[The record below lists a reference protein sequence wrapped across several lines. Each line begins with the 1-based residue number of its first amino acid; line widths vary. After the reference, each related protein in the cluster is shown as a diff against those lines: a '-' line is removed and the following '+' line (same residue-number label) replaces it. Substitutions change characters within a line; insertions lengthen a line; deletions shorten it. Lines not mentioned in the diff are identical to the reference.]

1 MSESDEQID
10 KKIVWQSHIHNAK
23 EQLIELEKARIKFN
37 EGQNKSREK
46 IIKELALALED
57 NGMPTGLISEEII
70 RALADEG
77 YGVTKQYINKC
88 LDKKYKTKLQDNKL
102 EESETGFQN
111 DGKNV
116 PEQRAMAV
124 DASTGQEEEEEEA
137 PFEDIKRSD
146 VIQEPERVKELEK
159 RIDELEIENEV
170 VKRENKILKEKTL
183 SCLLTIVVV
192 SHSSLNLVSLCFFF
206 QQSMHIILPFTIV
219 NLRFLRSCE

>member
-10 KKIVWQSHIHNAK
+10 KKIVWQSHILNAK

-46 IIKELALALED
+46 IIKKLALALED

-102 EESETGFQN
+102 EESETSFQN

-124 DASTGQEEEEEEA
+124 DASTGQEEEEEA

-170 VKRENKILKEKTL
+170 VKQDSKA
-183 SCLLTIVVV
+183 
-192 SHSSLNLVSLCFFF
+192 
-206 QQSMHIILPFTIV
+206 M
-219 NLRFLRSCE
+219 

>member
-1 MSESDEQID
+1 
-10 KKIVWQSHIHNAK
+10 
-23 EQLIELEKARIKFN
+23 
-37 EGQNKSREK
+37 
-46 IIKELALALED
+46 
-57 NGMPTGLISEEII
+57 MPTGLISEEII

-88 LDKKYKTKLQDNKL
+88 LDKKTKQNYRTINWKNRKL
-102 EESETGFQN
+102 VSRTMVRMFQN

-124 DASTGQEEEEEEA
+124 DASTGQEEEEEEEA

>member
-1 MSESDEQID
+1 MKDMG
-10 KKIVWQSHIHNAK
+10 
-23 EQLIELEKARIKFN
+23 L
-37 EGQNKSREK
+37 QN
-46 IIKELALALED
+46 
-57 NGMPTGLISEEII
+57 
-70 RALADEG
+70 
-77 YGVTKQYINKC
+77 
-88 LDKKYKTKLQDNKL
+88 NKL

-192 SHSSLNLVSLCFFF
+192 SHSSLNLVSLSVFSSNSLCI
-206 QQSMHIILPFTIV
+206 SYHHL
-219 NLRFLRSCE
+219 LS

>member
-88 LDKKYKTKLQDNKL
+88 LDKKTKQSYRTINWKNRKL
-102 EESETGFQN
+102 VSRTTVRMFQN
-111 DGKNV
+111 K
-116 PEQRAMAV
+116 
-124 DASTGQEEEEEEA
+124 
-137 PFEDIKRSD
+137 
-146 VIQEPERVKELEK
+146 EPWL
-159 RIDELEIENEV
+159 
-170 VKRENKILKEKTL
+170 
-183 SCLLTIVVV
+183 
-192 SHSSLNLVSLCFFF
+192 
-206 QQSMHIILPFTIV
+206 
-219 NLRFLRSCE
+219 